1 MGRSE
6 FTSLNEKTPHGCRF
20 QHAIEAHPSGLVPR
34 SPFGFHRSPGVPS
47 RLNCNKDKPAAG
59 GCDSNLALVSISTPG
74 CNNKHTNTRQP
85 KLVGAMA
92 FGTKAIAVV
101 IRAGRP
107 IQPRAGRR
115 SGSGA
120 TLNSEFDQA
129 ADFLTLAF
137 GFPPVQIR
145 DSNSDGLQRSRRSDP
160 NHVIWSQIKSQIPMK
175 KIQTLIPRLLFVSLV
190 AALAGCASAN
200 YQKGAGTAAGLT
212 ASADKIAAGKGK
224 IETTLAVLN
233 DLVTSP
239 QGDLVPKFKKYT
251 SAVKDLQS
259 TASEVKSK
267 YEAMRDG
274 GNDYFKAWD
283 EQLAQIKNE
292 DLKTRSAERKTEVM
306 QKFADIKRS
315 YTEASVAFT
324 PFMNNLKDVETVLS
338 TDLTTGGIESIKGI
352 ATQLN
357 TSGSELMAS
366 VDKLAT
372 QFRELGVAMAASAP
386 APAPATK

>member
-1 MGRSE
+1 
-6 FTSLNEKTPHGCRF
+6 
-20 QHAIEAHPSGLVPR
+20 
-34 SPFGFHRSPGVPS
+34 
-47 RLNCNKDKPAAG
+47 
-59 GCDSNLALVSISTPG
+59 
-74 CNNKHTNTRQP
+74 
-85 KLVGAMA
+85 
-92 FGTKAIAVV
+92 
-101 IRAGRP
+101 
-107 IQPRAGRR
+107 
-115 SGSGA
+115 
-120 TLNSEFDQA
+120 
-129 ADFLTLAF
+129 
-137 GFPPVQIR
+137 
-145 DSNSDGLQRSRRSDP
+145 
-160 NHVIWSQIKSQIPMK
+160 MK